1 MAASEK
7 YEYAVNGRIAQVLF
21 QLLFPSLVKKHLNKH
36 VIYYKFLFLIEKIF
50 ETCQVYYTILLI

>member
-21 QLLFPSLVKKHLNKH
+21 QLLFPSLVKKHLKEH
-36 VIYYKFLFLIEKIF
+36 VIYYNFLFLIEKIF